1 MKEQAEL
8 RKEIEEEKVKGAHVE
23 VMPQIKDGAAED
35 KEHNKK
41 NKKYIL
47 KAMKSQEGRLNIW
60 VYYAPKIMLA
70 FLLPLASKIILMLSQ
85 RFPRTKSSEKS

>member
-1 MKEQAEL
+1 
-8 RKEIEEEKVKGAHVE
+8 VKGATVE

-47 KAMKSQEGRLNIW
+47 KALKSQRK
-60 VYYAPKIMLA
+60 AD
-70 FLLPLASKIILMLSQ
+70 
-85 RFPRTKSSEKS
+85 